1 MVQVQ
6 LISYNRWIDT
16 NKGNKIVLCCIIFV
30 WLLFILI
37 QALFLC
43 GVLVQTCP
51 SPVATDGVVA
61 TLLRRLPE
69 PEATAFRKVLLVVL
83 LCPVEPLCRKNFSDN
98 RPIQKLLLLLQRFS
112 CRLLLLRGVV
122 VDT

>member
-1 MVQVQ
+1 M
-6 LISYNRWIDT
+6 LHNFC
-16 NKGNKIVLCCIIFV
+16 LAIIYPYSST
-30 WLLFILI
+30 
-37 QALFLC
+37 
-43 GVLVQTCP
+43 VLVWRSGSNFP